1 MVTLAD
7 GGLYTRVFRR
17 QHHSTGEQG
26 SRQDG
31 PEHDGSGAGAMER
44 RRRHDSTFDLIQV
57 Y

>member
-1 MVTLAD
+1 MAD
-7 GGLYTRVFRR
+7 GGLNTGVFGS
-17 QHHSTGEQG
+17 QHYSTGKQG

-31 PEHDGSGAGAMER
+31 PEHNESGAGAMER

>member
-1 MVTLAD
+1 MMPLAD
-7 GGLYTRVFRR
+7 GGLNTGIFRG
-17 QHHSTGEQG
+17 QHHCTGKQG

-31 PEHDGSGAGAMER
+31 PESNGPGARAMQR